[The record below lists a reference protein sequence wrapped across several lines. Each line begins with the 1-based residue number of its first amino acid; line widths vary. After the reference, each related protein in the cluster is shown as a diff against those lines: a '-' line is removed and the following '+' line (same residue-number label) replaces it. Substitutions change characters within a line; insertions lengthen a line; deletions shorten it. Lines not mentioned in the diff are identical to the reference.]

1 MGLTENTNSFFIM
14 KITPEQYK
22 YKQKWSMLIH
32 AAGLACFVL
41 PYVGNLIVTY
51 LLWEKKRP
59 EDRLFYHQGLAAFN
73 FQLSMSI
80 YFGIASILLLLWVGI
95 FFMIA
100 LSVVQVLTIG
110 LAVLK
115 AHDLEVY
122 QYPFNLN
129 LVKDKFPKEN
139 PNQA

>member
-1 MGLTENTNSFFIM
+1 MQENT
-14 KITPEQYK
+14 EEYK

-32 AAGLACFVL
+32 AAGLACFVI

-51 LLWEKKRP
+51 LIWEKKRE
-59 EDRLFYHQGLAAFN
+59 EDKLFYHQGLEAFN
-73 FQLSMSI
+73 FQVSMSI
-80 YFGIASILLLLWVGI
+80 YFGVASLLLLIWVGI

-122 QYPFNLN
+122 HYPFNLRLFEDEFPN
-129 LVKDKFPKEN
+129 DKPKEL
-139 PNQA
+139 